1 MYWMQRL
8 FRKERTE
15 DRLDSELRFHL
26 EQRARELAEAGVT
39 PEEAGRRAR
48 IEFGGVEGIKEECR
62 ESRRVHVIET
72 LLQDIRYS
80 LRMMRGNLGFTTVAI
95 LTLALGIGANTAIF
109 SVVNGVLLNP
119 LPYPNP
125 EQLVG
130 LHESKANFQNG
141 SISYPNSL
149 DWRKDNRSFSGMAIM
164 RRYAFSLTGT
174 GEAEQVDGLFVSSEF
189 FDLLGVRPVIG
200 RTLHPGEDAIGA
212 APVAL
217 IAAGLWQRKFGSSPD
232 VLGKGITLDGRSFN
246 IIGVIP
252 AGFSLPFQGYS
263 AWDVY
268 LPIGQWSNPLLPDR
282 RAGLGIHGLARL
294 KPGVSVDKARADMA
308 RVTANLAAAY
318 PDANKGIGAS
328 MIPLREQIVGRVQP
342 FLLVLLA
349 AVGFVLLIACVNVA
363 NLLLAR
369 START
374 REFAVR
380 ISLGASRRR
389 IIRQLLTESI
399 LLATAGGALGLAL
412 AAWGESTLVRTLP
425 ANLPRAGEIKVDAH
439 VLIFT
444 MVASLLSGVVFG
456 LAPALKTSRADL
468 LARTRAGGHNAS
480 PARHRAQ
487 GAFVVVEIGMAL
499 VLLVGA
505 GLMIRSLTRLWRI
518 DPGFDSHNI
527 LTFSISLPPSMMKA
541 PADAVR
547 AGFREL
553 DDKIA
558 SVPGVRAEAPSWGSF
573 PLQSDDETLFW
584 MDGQPKPAS
593 PNDMNW
599 AVSYVVGPD
608 YLKVMRTPLLRGR
621 FLEARDNE
629 HSPLV
634 AVIDE
639 ALAAKFFHNQD
650 PIGKRIYMFD
660 STPGAGS
667 PLVQIVGVVK
677 HVKQWSLDADEKSL
691 QAQMYRPF
699 MQLPDLAMA
708 LSPSGT
714 GIVVRSEGDPTALF
728 ASIRAVLLQM
738 NGEQTLFGPIS
749 MEQIIS
755 DSLAARRYS
764 MILLGAFAGLALL
777 LASVGIYGVIS
788 YVVGQRTQEI
798 GIRVALGAQRSHV
811 LRLVIGDGARLIV
824 LGLAA
829 GVAAALALT
838 RLMATLLFGVSA
850 TDPVIFGCVAGLLAM
865 VGLSACYVPA
875 RRATRVDPTM
885 ALRAE

>member
-1 MYWMQRL
+1 MGT
-8 FRKERTE
+8 FRKQ
-15 DRLDSELRFHL
+15 SESEVLQNHRGGPQTARQGKKKLR
-26 EQRARELAEAGVT
+26 RAAGGHRPCDGDAMKPWKRIRYLLNREAFDRELQEEMRIHREMAEEKLSQLGT
-39 PEEAGRRAR
+39 LKEEAHYAAMRA
-48 IEFGGVEGIKEECR
+48 FGNATLAQEASRAEWTFFF
-62 ESRRVHVIET
+62 ESLV
-72 LLQDIRYS
+72 QDICFGVRM
-80 LRMMRGNLGFTTVAI
+80 LRKSPGFTAVAV
-95 LTLALGIGANTAIF
+95 LTLALGIGANTALF
-109 SVVNGVLLNP
+109 SVINGVLLSP
-119 LPYPNP
+119 LPYAEPDR
-125 EQLVG
+125 LVA
-130 LHESKANFQNG
+130 LYSRDARFTRS
-141 SISYPNSL
+141 SISYPNFL
-149 DWRKDNRSFSGMAIM
+149 DWVRDNRSFSALAGYREADL
-164 RRYAFSLTGT
+164 SLTGM
-174 GEAEQVDGLFVSSEF
+174 GEPERVSAEMISASF
-189 FDLLGVRPVIG
+189 FPLLGVRPVIG
-200 RTLHPGEDAIGA
+200 RTFLHEEDQAGA
-212 APVAL
+212 RPVVL
-217 IAAGLWQRKFGSSPD
+217 ISGGLWKRKFGSAPD
-232 VLGKGITLDGRSFN
+232 AVGKTLTLDGVAYT
-246 IIGVIP
+246 IVGVIP
-252 AGFSLPFQGYS
+252 ADFRYSGNNFQLG
-263 AWDVY
+263 DVY
-268 LPIGQWSNPLLPDR
+268 TPLGQWSDPTFRDR
-282 RAGLGIHGLARL
+282 RAGMGTNAVGRL
-294 KPGVSVDKARADMA
+294 KPGVSFAQAKADMDGLG
-308 RVTANLAAAY
+308 RHLAEEY
-318 PDANKGIGAS
+318 PEACKGAGITLL
-328 MIPLREQIVGRVQP
+328 PLKQNMVGYVQP

-399 LLATAGGALGLAL
+399 LLAGAGGTLGLAL

-425 ANLPRAGEIKVDAH
+425 ATLPRAGEIKVDAH

-468 LARTRAGGHNAS
+468 LARTRTGGHNVS
-480 PARHRAQ
+480 RARHRAQ

-505 GLMIRSLTRLWRI
+505 GLMVRSLTALWSV
-518 DPGFDSHNI
+518 DPGFDSRKI

-547 AGFREL
+547 AAFREL

-558 SVPGVRAEAPSWGSF
+558 SVPGVRAEAPSWGSL

-639 ALAAKFFHNQD
+639 AFAAKFFHNQD

-660 STPGAGS
+660 NTPGASS
-667 PLVQIVGVVK
+667 PMVQIVGLVK

-714 GIVVRSEGDPTALF
+714 GILVRSEGDPTALF
-728 ASIRAVLLQM
+728 ASIRAVLLKT
-738 NGEQTLFGPIS
+738 N
-749 MEQIIS
+749 
-755 DSLAARRYS
+755 A
-764 MILLGAFAGLALL
+764 
-777 LASVGIYGVIS
+777 
-788 YVVGQRTQEI
+788 
-798 GIRVALGAQRSHV
+798 
-811 LRLVIGDGARLIV
+811 
-824 LGLAA
+824 
-829 GVAAALALT
+829 
-838 RLMATLLFGVSA
+838 
-850 TDPVIFGCVAGLLAM
+850 
-865 VGLSACYVPA
+865 
-875 RRATRVDPTM
+875 
-885 ALRAE
+885 